1 MLNFNKSL
9 HQDKEI
15 TMDYALNYRT
25 PAEINSGMIRVY
37 NNMAQAVIVS
47 MIVSALIASDAAAM
61 AFLFTGIMKWI
72 VIFAPLAAIFAVG
85 YVLGNNPSLF
95 VAKSCLFGFAALM
108 GLSFATIFI
117 VYTTASI
124 ASAFFGAAILFLTM
138 SAYGYFTKQ
147 SLDSLGKY
155 LIVALIAIIITS
167 IVNIFIGSSLLQT
180 IISAAA
186 VVIFLGL
193 TAYDTQ
199 KIREQLMESDGPA
212 IEVMGALTLY
222 LDFINLFLSLL
233 QLFGDRK
240 E

>member
-1 MLNFNKSL
+1 M
-9 HQDKEI
+9 E
-15 TMDYALNYRT
+15 YALPYKT
-25 PAEINSGMIRVY
+25 ASEINDAMIRVY
-37 NNMAQAVIVS
+37 NNMALAVITSMVVS
-47 MIVSALIASDAAAM
+47 YLVSSNAAVM
-61 AFLFTGIMKWI
+61 AFLFTGIVKWI
-72 VIFAPLAAIFAVG
+72 VLFAPLAAIFAVG
-85 YVLGNNPSLF
+85 YVLGNNPSKS
-95 VAKSCLFGFAALM
+95 VAQLCLHGFAALM
-108 GLSFATIFI
+108 GLSFATIFV
-117 VYTTASI
+117 VYTSASI
-124 ASAFFGAAILFLTM
+124 VSAFFGAAILFATM
-138 SAYGYFTKQ
+138 SVYGYFTKQ

-212 IEVMGALTLY
+212 IEAMGALTLY
-222 LDFINLFLSLL
+222 LDFIYLFLSLL
-233 QLFGDRK
+233 HLFGDRK

>member
-1 MLNFNKSL
+1 L
-9 HQDKEI
+9 
-15 TMDYALNYRT
+15 
-25 PAEINSGMIRVY
+25 
-37 NNMAQAVIVS
+37 AVLTS
-47 MIVSALIASDAAAM
+47 MIVSGLVSSSPALM
-61 AFLFTGIMKWI
+61 AFLFTGVVKWI

-85 YVLGNNPSLF
+85 YVLGNNPSNFTAQL
-95 VAKSCLFGFAALM
+95 CLHGFAALM
-108 GLSFATIFI
+108 GLSFATIFV

-138 SAYGYFTKQ
+138 SVYGYFTKQ

-155 LIVALIAIIITS
+155 LIVALIAVIITS

-180 IISAAA
+180 IISAVA

>member
-1 MLNFNKSL
+1 M
-9 HQDKEI
+9 E
-15 TMDYALNYRT
+15 YALPYKT
-25 PAEINSGMIRVY
+25 ASEINDAMIRVY
-37 NNMAQAVIVS
+37 NNMALAVITSMVVS
-47 MIVSALIASDAAAM
+47 YLVSSNAAVM
-61 AFLFTGIMKWI
+61 AFLFTGIVKWI
-72 VIFAPLAAIFAVG
+72 VLFAPLAAIFAVG
-85 YVLGNNPSLF
+85 YVLGNNPSKS
-95 VAKSCLFGFAALM
+95 VAQLCLHGFAALM
-108 GLSFATIFI
+108 GLSFATIFV
-117 VYTTASI
+117 VYTSASI
-124 ASAFFGAAILFLTM
+124 VSAFFGAAVLFATM
-138 SAYGYFTKQ
+138 SVYGYFTKQ

-180 IISAAA
+180 IISAVA

-233 QLFGDRK
+233 HLFGDRK